1 MSKWEKVKLSEV
13 CTVNPPKKQLQTL
26 YENNKL
32 ISFIPMSEVSEDGK
46 VNTKIER
53 SYSEVSSGFTYFT
66 ENDVLFAKITP
77 CMENGKGG
85 VARGLIN
92 GLGVGSTEFHVLR
105 PNETVTSDWIHRFLS
120 YSKFRKLAEKNMTGS
135 AGQRRVPKAFL
146 EKVRIPLPPLETQKR
161 VNKKLDTVSELLAMR
176 KQQLAE
182 LDNLIKATFYKMFG
196 EPFRN
201 DFKWD
206 RVVLK
211 DYLKL
216 FPQNGLYK
224 HQSKYGSGTK
234 IVRIDSFYDGYV
246 ENISSLKRLSL
257 EPEEI
262 EQYALNKDDILI
274 NRVNSIEYLGKV
286 GIVPDI
292 TEDIVYESNMMRFR
306 LNQEY
311 LIPIFLMYLWR
322 TQFIKA
328 QIRGRAKNAV
338 NQSSVN
344 QQDVLSFTV
353 VKPPL
358 SLQNQFANIV
368 TKIEEQKAI
377 VKQAID
383 ETQHL
388 FDSLMSEYFE

>member
-1 MSKWEKVKLSEV
+1 VIKWEIVKLV
-13 CTVNPPKKQLQTL
+13 DICDVNMGQSPESSSYNQVGDGIPFYQGNADFGYINPETRYYCNKPTKVAKK
-26 YENNKL
+26 NDIL
-32 ISFIPMSEVSEDGK
+32 ISVRAPIGAL
-46 VNTKIER
+46 NIA
-53 SYSEVSSGFTYFT
+53 T
-66 ENDVLFAKITP
+66 ETCCI
-77 CMENGKGG
+77 G
-85 VARGLIN
+85 RGLAALTAKKHITDTKYLYYILKMKN
-92 GLGVGSTEFHVLR
+92 AELNQKGTGSTFKAI
-105 PNETVTSDWIHRFLS
+105 NKQNLS
-120 YSKFRKLAEKNMTGS
+120 EILC
-135 AGQRRVPKAFL
+135 
-146 EKVRIPLPPLETQKR
+146 PLPPLETQKR
-161 VNKKLDTVSELLAMR
+161 IVKRLDTAAELLAMR
-176 KQQLAE
+176 KQQLVE
-182 LDNLIKATFYKMFG
+182 LDNLLIATFYEMFG

-201 DFKWD
+201 DNEWD
-206 RVVLK
+206 RVVLGNCLEV
-211 DYLKL
+211 Y
-216 FPQNGLYK
+216 PQNGLYK
-224 HQSKYGSGTK
+224 HHSKYGSGTK

-246 ENISSLKRLSL
+246 ENITSLKRLNL

-262 EQYALNKDDILI
+262 KQYALNKDDILI

-292 TEDIVYESNMMRFR
+292 SEDIVYESNMMKFR

-311 LIPIFLMYLWR
+311 LIPVFLMYLWR

-353 VKPPL
+353 MKPPL